1 MLTIKDIAVRYSVN
15 NATAAKYIGLSFTW
29 KSKYTRKEK
38 RKTMIDPS
46 GLEKLDK
53 LVQARRKRAWTHGF
67 RGMRRNNDLFP
78 HNTC

>member
-29 KSKYTRKEK
+29 KSKYTRREK

-46 GLEKLDK
+46 GLEELDK
-53 LVQARRKRAWTHGF
+53 LVQARRKRAQHLLNGIFF
-67 RGMRRNNDLFP
+67 RFKPTSEG
-78 HNTC
+78 